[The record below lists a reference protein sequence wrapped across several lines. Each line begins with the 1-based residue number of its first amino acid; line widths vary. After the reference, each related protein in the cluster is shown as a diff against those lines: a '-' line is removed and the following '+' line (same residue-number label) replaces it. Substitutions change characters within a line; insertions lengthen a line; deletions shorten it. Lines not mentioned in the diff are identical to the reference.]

1 MPAGVHQTAP
11 DTDRPVLGT
20 FKTYA
25 EAQALVDRLSDAGFP
40 VEHCAIV
47 GEGLQFVEK
56 VTGRLNPGKAA
67 LQGAGSGAVL
77 GLFIGLLLGAFTLEP
92 GGWVNFLLMCVLYG
106 AILGAIFRLLTYL
119 LTGGKRDFS
128 SVGSLAAQRFKVLCD
143 AEFTGEAR
151 RAAGL
156 DGSAAD
162 GPDAG
167 EDAPA
172 VPAA

>member
-1 MPAGVHQTAP
+1 MPPGVQQSAP
-11 DTDRPVLGT
+11 DADRPVLAT

-25 EAQALVDRLSDAGFP
+25 EAQALVDTLSDEGFP

-56 VTGRLNPGKAA
+56 VTGRLNAGKAA
-67 LQGAGSGAVL
+67 VQGAGAGAVF
-77 GLFIGLLLGAFTLEP
+77 GLLIGLLLGFLTVEP
-92 GGWVNFLLMCVLYG
+92 GGWLNFLLMCVLYG
-106 AILGAIFRLLTYL
+106 AILGAIFRLFAYL

-151 RAAGL
+151 RIAKL
-156 DGSAAD
+156 REVEEDE
-162 GPDAG
+162 PDEEPGA
-167 EDAPA
+167 APA
-172 VPAA
+172 V